1 MTGIALAAAALAAVC
16 VALAATLQHR
26 AVRAVVGVGRAGT
39 GRCSTPVGAVVTPR
53 RLLVIA
59 SRPAWL
65 AGLGFS
71 VAGGVLHIAALGLA
85 PLPVVQPVGALA
97 VPVAVL
103 LTAHAT
109 RCRPAPSALAGVVLS
124 VGGVVA
130 VVALSTG
137 GPAPGPFPAG
147 RLAWAVAAAVLVIG
161 ALAVAAARPGPA
173 RHLASAAG
181 AAVAF
186 GTEAVLL
193 RALARIVAGQPAA
206 PETVPLLLACAVAA
220 LVTGCWLVQQ
230 AYATGPAET
239 VVAAL
244 TVLDPLVAVGL
255 AAVVLGEG
263 THAHPVGLLGASTL
277 ATAGVLALA
286 RHHPGAGTRAPEP
299 SGYRPGT

>member
-26 AVRAVVGVGRAGT
+26 AVRAVVGAGA
-39 GRCSTPVGAVVTPR
+39 GAGHRGTPVGAVVTPR

-71 VAGGVLHIAALGLA
+71 VAGGVLHTAALGLA

-109 RCRPAPSALAGVVLS
+109 RRRPAPSALAGVVLS

-130 VVALSTG
+130 VVVLSTG
-137 GPAPGPFPAG
+137 GPAPGPVPAG

-193 RALARIVAGQPAA
+193 RAVARIVGGQPAA
-206 PETVPLLLACAVAA
+206 PEAVPLLLACAVAA

-255 AAVVLGEG
+255 AAVGLGEG
-263 THAHPVGLLGASTL
+263 THAHPVGLLGAATL

-286 RHHPGAGTRAPEP
+286 RHHPGAATRAPEP